1 MNLTWKQSLREGL
14 VAGTMAGALST
25 VALAVCGKRLNGSAV
40 APLNAVSH
48 WIWGEEALT
57 EDRPTLRH
65 TATGLAT
72 QHAAA
77 ILWAT
82 LYARVFGHRPEAKQP
97 AYAIAGA
104 IATSAT
110 AYAVDYTITPKRLTP
125 GYEHRLDGAGMFAV
139 YAALAAGLAIG
150 TLMQRD

>member
-1 MNLTWKQSLREGL
+1 MNGLWKQSLREGAI
-14 VAGTMAGALST
+14 AGSVAGALST
-25 VALAVCGKRLNGSAV
+25 LALAICGQRLNGSAV

-48 WIWGEEALT
+48 WVWGDEALT
-57 EDRPTLRH
+57 EDRLTFRH
-65 TATGLAT
+65 TATGLVT

-77 ILWAT
+77 IFWAV
-82 LYARVFGHRPEAKQP
+82 LYARVFGHRREAKEIP
-97 AYAIAGA
+97 DAIAGA

-110 AYAVDYTITPKRLTP
+110 AYVVDYTITPKRLTP

-150 TLMQRD
+150 ALTQRD